1 MKERTVFVRNLDM
14 EEEKLETSGVGA
26 DDLVQSPLEGFSAAY
41 GGVRVA
47 LDSRLVHSHQYPSW
61 CTRHLRLTESLTRSL
76 SLCFFF

>member
-1 MKERTVFVRNLDM
+1 MKDGVKERTVFVRNLDM
-14 EEEKLETSGVGA
+14 EEEKLEARGVGA

-61 CTRHLRLTESLTRSL
+61 CTRHLRLTDSLTRSL
-76 SLCFFF
+76 FF

>member
-1 MKERTVFVRNLDM
+1 MGVKERTVFVRNLDM
-14 EEEKLETSGVGA
+14 EEEKLEAGGVGA

-61 CTRHLRLTESLTRSL
+61 CTCHLRLTESLAR